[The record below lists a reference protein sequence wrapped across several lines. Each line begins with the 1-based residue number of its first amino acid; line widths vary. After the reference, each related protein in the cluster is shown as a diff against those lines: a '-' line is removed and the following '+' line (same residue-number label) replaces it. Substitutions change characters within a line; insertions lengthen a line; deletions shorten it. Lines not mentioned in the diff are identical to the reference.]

1 MRAEGRREVFGG
13 PRSEGA
19 VQQLDGG
26 WRPREADAR
35 AIRVGGFTADA
46 GATKAAHAPGIL
58 IRSHRPRGRRPREKG

>member
-19 VQQLDGG
+19 VQLDGG

-35 AIRVGGFTADA
+35 AICVGGFTADA
-46 GATKAAHAPGIL
+46 GATKAAHAPSVL
-58 IRSHRPRGRRPREKG
+58 IRSHRPRGRRRRKKG